1 MDPLHK
7 DSTTNVTPIS
17 TESTKI
23 ASKNPL
29 PETIFTT
36 EESHKD
42 YHDYGIDLVV
52 VNKAV
57 NLNNISAEATTIPLT
72 KAEEEAQLKAEAQ
85 KKVEEEAQLKAEAK
99 KKAEEEARLKAEAEA
114 QKKAEEEAQLK
125 AKAEAKKKA
134 EEEAGLKAEA
144 DAKRKAAEEIRL
156 KAEAEAFLLYAEAK
170 AKATEEARLKAEEEE
185 ARIQAEQDAK
195 RLAEEEPP
203 SNTELEENKLKYS
216 EGMFSVIRDHFTNVI
231 FKFIQPYT

>member
-23 ASKNPL
+23 TSKNPL

-36 EESHKD
+36 EESHKE

-72 KAEEEAQLKAEAQ
+72 KTEAEAKKTAEEESELTAEAQ
-85 KKVEEEAQLKAEAK
+85 KKVEEVAQLV
-99 KKAEEEARLKAEAEA
+99 
-114 QKKAEEEAQLK
+114 
-125 AKAEAKKKA
+125 AEAKKKA

-170 AKATEEARLKAEEEE
+170 AKATEEARLKVEAEE

-203 SNTELEENKLKYS
+203 SNTEFEENKLKYS
-216 EGMFSVIRDHFTNVI
+216 EGICFLLH
-231 FKFIQPYT
+231 

>member
-1 MDPLHK
+1 MDSLHK

-36 EESHKD
+36 EESHKE

-85 KKVEEEAQLKAEAK
+85 KKVEEEAQLKAEA
-99 KKAEEEARLKAEAEA
+99 
-114 QKKAEEEAQLK
+114 
-125 AKAEAKKKA
+125 
-134 EEEAGLKAEA
+134 GLKAEA

-170 AKATEEARLKAEEEE
+170 AKATEEARLKAEAEE

-203 SNTELEENKLKYS
+203 SNTELEDIKLKYS
-216 EGMFSVIRDHFTNVI
+216 EGMCFLLLETFSFSLSFDLRHRIN
-231 FKFIQPYT
+231 YL

>member
-1 MDPLHK
+1 MDSLHK

-29 PETIFTT
+29 PETIFTN

-85 KKVEEEAQLKAEAK
+85 KKVEEVAQLVAQLNAEAK
-99 KKAEEEARLKAEAEA
+99 
-114 QKKAEEEAQLK
+114 KKAEEEAQLK

-134 EEEAGLKAEA
+134 EEEAQLKAEAGLKAEA

-170 AKATEEARLKAEEEE
+170 AKATEETRLKPEEEE

-195 RLAEEEPP
+195 RLAKEEPP
-203 SNTELEENKLKYS
+203 SNTELEDIKLKYS
-216 EGMFSVIRDHFTNVI
+216 EGICFLLLETILHTSYLN
-231 FKFIQPYT
+231 P

>member
-1 MDPLHK
+1 MDSLHK

-36 EESHKD
+36 EESHKE

-85 KKVEEEAQLKAEAK
+85 KKVEEEAQLKAEA
-99 KKAEEEARLKAEAEA
+99 
-114 QKKAEEEAQLK
+114 
-125 AKAEAKKKA
+125 
-134 EEEAGLKAEA
+134 GLKAEA

-170 AKATEEARLKAEEEE
+170 AKATEEARLKAEAEE

-216 EGMFSVIRDHFTNVI
+216 EGMFSIIRDHFTNVI